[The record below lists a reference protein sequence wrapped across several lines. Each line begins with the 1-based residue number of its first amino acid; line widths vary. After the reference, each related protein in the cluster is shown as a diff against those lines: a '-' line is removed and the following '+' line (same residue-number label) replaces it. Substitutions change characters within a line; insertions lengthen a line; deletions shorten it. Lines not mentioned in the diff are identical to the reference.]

1 MYNLFV
7 LGNGESRQG
16 IMIPILR
23 RMGKVWGCNGMYR
36 DHKLDG
42 IIAVDPMLEHEIYR
56 SGYAHKHKTY
66 FRDWEYIP
74 AEHYDMMKEAQTGAM
89 QDPNVR
95 EWKYNPEGYYLS
107 FVIHG
112 QSAINQKRITER
124 WKGDGYENVYI
135 TWLYGTDRIRKIKD
149 VMENIDGEPA
159 DLGWC
164 SGATAMYIACKEE
177 QPKTCYLLGMDMYS
191 QTDKVNN
198 LYKGTKGY
206 VDENE
211 SALIPENWVI
221 QKAKCM
227 MRYPNIEFI
236 KVQGEGFQEI
246 PEWQSVP
253 NLKYMSIKKFKE
265 FID

>member
-1 MYNLFV
+1 MLNNKSV
-7 LGNGESRQG
+7 LITGGTGSF
-16 IMIPILR
+16 
-23 RMGKVWGCNGMYR
+23 GKKFIELVLKKANPKRVPKGGKY
-36 DHKLDG
+36 KQ
-42 IIAVDPMLEHEIYR
+42 
-56 SGYAHKHKTY
+56 KTY

-74 AEHYDMMKEAQTGAM
+74 HDHYDMMKEAQTGAM

-135 TWLYGTDRIRKIKD
+135 TWLYGTDRVRKIKD

-177 QPKTCYLLGMDMYS
+177 QPKT
-191 QTDKVNN
+191 
-198 LYKGTKGY
+198 
-206 VDENE
+206 
-211 SALIPENWVI
+211 P
-221 QKAKCM
+221 
-227 MRYPNIEFI
+227 
-236 KVQGEGFQEI
+236 
-246 PEWQSVP
+246 
-253 NLKYMSIKKFKE
+253 KKK
-265 FID
+265 D